1 VKLGYT
7 RKDDCLPPK
16 AFLPIAS
23 GPNAGVGITKE
34 DFEKALDA
42 YYEYAGWDSNGI
54 PTDDTLKR
62 LGLEWINDADGSYE

>member
-1 VKLGYT
+1 MMRMFNVKLGYT

-16 AFLPIAS
+16 AFLKIPS

-42 YYEYAGWDSNGI
+42 YYDYAGWDKETGI
-54 PTDDTLKR
+54 PTAATLKR
-62 LGLEWINDADGSYE
+62 LGLEWME